1 MTIRDLSISKQIGL
15 GFLVAV
21 VFLVLSGALN
31 SLSLRSIN
39 DTMKSMY
46 DDRVVPL
53 KDLKVISDAYAV
65 EVIDAINKANVGL
78 ITSEEALQDV
88 RHAHEAIKRHWAAY
102 KDTKLTPEE
111 AAAVARA
118 QSLFMTADEAL
129 GALEQ
134 RLQGMTGLVRGQLDG
149 VIGPLYTAIDP
160 ISHAISELT
169 GLQLTA
175 AQASMARGEA
185 QYHQAMLNTLIL
197 ALIAVAISVVAAV
210 VITRGITGPLGQAV
224 QQARAVAA
232 GDLSVSVEARSR
244 NEIGQLLMAQKEMV
258 QGLSHV
264 VASVRRNAES
274 VASASAQISQGND
287 DLSQRTMVQSS
298 AIEQTS
304 ASMEEMGS
312 SATQNA
318 ENARKA
324 NQLTS
329 SASVVASE
337 GGDVV
342 GQVVQTM
349 RDINDSSGRINSI
362 VGVIDGIAFQTN
374 LLALN
379 ASVEAARAGEQGRGF
394 AVVAS
399 EVRSL
404 AQRSA
409 EAAKD
414 IRSLIDESVQRVE
427 RGTTLVDQ
435 AGRTM
440 QDIVS
445 SIRHVSEIVGEISG
459 ASSEQNLAVGQVSQA
474 ISQIDETTQ
483 QNAALVEESAA
494 AAASLKTQAHE
505 LVAAVGQFRLGDQ
518 ASSAHGRFYGAGAGP
533 ICTGSDHA
541 GQVPAFSVGM
551 V

>member
-21 VFLVLSGALN
+21 VFLVLSGVLN
-31 SLSLRSIN
+31 SLSLRSVN
-39 DTMKSMY
+39 DTMGSLY
-46 DDRVVPL
+46 YDRVVPL

-65 EVIDAINKANVGL
+65 DVIDAVNKANAGL
-78 ITSEEALQDV
+78 MTAEESFQAV
-88 RHAHEAIKRHWAAY
+88 RSAHEVINSHWAAY
-102 KDTKLTPEE
+102 MNTMLTPEE
-111 AAAVARA
+111 AAIAARA
-118 QSLFMTADEAL
+118 QALFVTANDAL
-129 GALEQ
+129 NGVEQ
-134 RLQGMTGLVRGQLDG
+134 ILQGMTGRVRGQLNAID
-149 VIGPLYTAIDP
+149 GPLYASIDP
-160 ISHAISELT
+160 ISDVIGELIN
-169 GLQLTA
+169 LQLREA
-175 AQASMARGEA
+175 EAGMEHGAS
-185 QYHQAMLNTLIL
+185 QYHQAMLGTLAL
-197 ALIAVAISVVAAV
+197 ALIAVLISVVAAI
-210 VITRGITGPLGQAV
+210 VITRGITRPLGQAV
-224 QQARAVAA
+224 EQARAVAA
-232 GDLSVSVEARSR
+232 GDLSVSVEPRSR

-258 QGLSHV
+258 TGLARV

-287 DLSQRTMVQSS
+287 DLSQRTMLQSS

-318 ENARKA
+318 DNAQKA
-324 NQLTS
+324 NQLTT
-329 SASVVASE
+329 SASAVAHQ
-337 GGDVV
+337 GGEVV

-349 RDINDSSGRINSI
+349 RDINDSSGRINNI

-414 IRSLIDESVQRVE
+414 IRALIDESVKRVE
-427 RGTTLVDQ
+427 KGTDLVDR

-440 QDIVS
+440 EDIVS
-445 SIRHVSEIVGEISG
+445 SIKHVSDIVGEISG

-474 ISQIDETTQ
+474 ITQLDEATQ

-494 AAASLKTQAHE
+494 AAASLKDQAHE
-505 LVAAVGQFRLGDQ
+505 LVSVVGQFRLGDQ
-518 ASSAHGRFYGAGAGP
+518 SASAYARG
-533 ICTGSDHA
+533 
-541 GQVPAFSVGM
+541 
-551 V
+551 

>member
-1 MTIRDLSISKQIGL
+1 M
-15 GFLVAV
+15 
-21 VFLVLSGALN
+21 
-31 SLSLRSIN
+31 
-39 DTMKSMY
+39 
-46 DDRVVPL
+46 
-53 KDLKVISDAYAV
+53 
-65 EVIDAINKANVGL
+65 
-78 ITSEEALQDV
+78 
-88 RHAHEAIKRHWAAY
+88 AH
-102 KDTKLTPEE
+102 
-111 AAAVARA
+111 
-118 QSLFMTADEAL
+118 
-129 GALEQ
+129 
-134 RLQGMTGLVRGQLDG
+134 
-149 VIGPLYTAIDP
+149 
-160 ISHAISELT
+160 
-169 GLQLTA
+169 
-175 AQASMARGEA
+175 GEA

-258 QGLSHV
+258 LGLAAV
-264 VASVRRNAES
+264 VTSVRRNAES

-312 SATQNA
+312 SAAQNA
-318 ENARKA
+318 NNAQKA
-324 NQLTS
+324 HQLTS
-329 SASVVASE
+329 SASSVAHQ
-337 GGDVV
+337 GGEVV
-342 GQVVQTM
+342 GRVVQTM
-349 RDINDSSGRINSI
+349 RDINDSSHRINNI
-362 VGVIDGIAFQTN
+362 VSVIDGIAFQTN

-414 IRSLIDESVQRVE
+414 IRALINESVERVE
-427 RGTTLVDQ
+427 KGTTLVDQ
-435 AGRTM
+435 AGKTM
-440 QDIVS
+440 ADIVS
-445 SIRHVSEIVGEISG
+445 SIRHVSDIVGEISG
-459 ASSEQNLAVGQVSQA
+459 ASSEQNLSVGQVSQA

-494 AAASLKTQAHE
+494 AAVSLNTQAHE
-505 LVAAVGQFRLGDQ
+505 LVAAVGRFRLGDQ
-518 ASSAHGRFYGAGAGP
+518 IAGAYGR
-533 ICTGSDHA
+533 
-541 GQVPAFSVGM
+541 V
-551 V
+551 

>member
-88 RHAHEAIKRHWAAY
+88 RHAHEAIKRHWADY

-258 QGLSHV
+258 LGLAAV

-312 SATQNA
+312 SAAQNA
-318 ENARKA
+318 NNAQKA
-324 NQLTS
+324 HQLTS
-329 SASVVASE
+329 SASSVAHQ
-337 GGDVV
+337 GGEVV
-342 GQVVQTM
+342 GRVVQTM
-349 RDINDSSGRINSI
+349 RDINDSSHRINNI
-362 VGVIDGIAFQTN
+362 VSVIDGIAFQTN

-414 IRSLIDESVQRVE
+414 IRALINESVERVE
-427 RGTTLVDQ
+427 KGTTLVDQ
-435 AGRTM
+435 AGKTM
-440 QDIVS
+440 ADIVS
-445 SIRHVSEIVGEISG
+445 SIRHVSDIVGEISG
-459 ASSEQNLAVGQVSQA
+459 ASSEQNLSVGQVSQA

-494 AAASLKTQAHE
+494 AAVSLNTQAHE
-505 LVAAVGQFRLGDQ
+505 LVAAVGRFRLGDQ
-518 ASSAHGRFYGAGAGP
+518 IAGAYGR
-533 ICTGSDHA
+533 
-541 GQVPAFSVGM
+541 V
-551 V
+551 

>member
-15 GFLVAV
+15 GFFVAV
-21 VFLVLSGALN
+21 LFLVLSGVLN
-31 SLSLRSIN
+31 SLSLRSVN
-39 DTMKSMY
+39 DAMLSLY
-46 DDRVVPL
+46 NDRVVPL

-65 EVIDAINKANVGL
+65 DVIDAVNKANAGL
-78 ITSEEALQDV
+78 MTAEQALQNV
-88 RHAHEAIKRHWAAY
+88 RGAHEVINDHWAAY
-102 KDTKLTPEE
+102 VNTTLTPEE
-111 AAAVARA
+111 AEAASRA
-118 QSLFMTADEAL
+118 QSLFAAADTAL
-129 GALEQ
+129 NQVEQ
-134 RLQGMTGLVRGQLDG
+134 VLQGVSGQVAGQLAAID
-149 VIGPLYTAIDP
+149 GPLYAAIDP
-160 ISHAISELT
+160 ISDAISELT
-169 GLQLTA
+169 ILQLNA
-175 AQASMARGEA
+175 AKSGLALGESH
-185 QYHQAMLNTLIL
+185 YHQAMLNTLIL
-197 ALIAVAISVVAAV
+197 ALMAVAISIVAAV
-210 VITRGITGPLGQAV
+210 IITRGITGPLGQAV
-224 QQARAVAA
+224 EQAKAVAA

-244 NEIGQLLMAQKEMV
+244 NEIGQLLMAQNQMV
-258 QGLSHV
+258 QGLSQV
-264 VASVRRNAES
+264 VVSVRRNAES

-324 NQLTS
+324 SQLTS

-349 RDINDSSGRINSI
+349 REINDSSGRINSI

-414 IRSLIDESVQRVE
+414 IRLLIEESVQRVE
-427 RGTTLVDQ
+427 RGSVLVDQ

-440 QDIVS
+440 SDIVA
-445 SIRHVSEIVGEISG
+445 SIKHVSDIVGDISG
-459 ASSEQNLAVGQVSQA
+459 ASSEQSLTVGQVSQA
-474 ISQIDETTQ
+474 INQIDETTQ

-494 AAASLKTQAHE
+494 AATSLKTQAHE
-505 LVAAVGQFRLGDQ
+505 LVAVVGQFRLV
-518 ASSAHGRFYGAGAGP
+518 R
-533 ICTGSDHA
+533 
-541 GQVPAFSVGM
+541 
-551 V
+551 